1 MEAQRVRLLG
11 KLSPSSV
18 RTTLLKA
25 GTFLVVYELIKYE
38 VVEKLH
44 DFLVPDRGAA
54 DDAGREQHYQL
65 EVVSKAPT
73 SRYRASCLW
82 LVESGALDLRQVA
95 ALEAV
100 YEQRKMIAHELP
112 KLVVDPDFEVR
123 MDLLNDAV
131 NCLRALG
138 QFWGS
143 IELDSHPAFDDR
155 EIDTAQIKSG
165 AYVVAQYLMELL
177 ENEGSGSTVDGPR
190 SPE

>member
-1 MEAQRVRLLG
+1 VDAQRARLLD

-38 VVEKLH
+38 VVEKVH

-54 DDAGREQHYQL
+54 GDEGRERQY
-65 EVVSKAPT
+65 EVEVLSKVPT
-73 SRYRASCLW
+73 SRYRASCRW
-82 LVESGALDLRQVA
+82 LVESGALDHRQVA

-100 YEQRKMIAHELP
+100 YEQRKEIAHELP
-112 KLVVDPDFEVR
+112 KLVVDPEFDVR

-131 NCLRALG
+131 ECLSALG

-143 IELDSHPAFDDR
+143 IELDSDPAFDDR
-155 EIDTAQIKSG
+155 DIDPAQIKSG
-165 AYVVAQYLMELL
+165 AYIVAQYLMEILD
-177 ENEGSGSTVDGPR
+177 NEGSGRTVKGP
-190 SPE
+190 P